1 VTEPRPACA
10 LLLLLCTVR
19 LSTVGTCSA
28 SCRLPPTGAAVRSPP
43 AAGPPCC
50 SAAAAAAGLLPVPVA
65 AAAPPAQVHC
75 CSAAAGAWGSGEE
88 LRSLEAAGRC
98 PLGFG
103 GARVATGWRWERR
116 HDGWKEAGWGVAV
129 CWVADYWA
137 VGSRKNTSMR
147 KKFFFLPRL
156 RPWPGPSP

>member
-75 CSAAAGAWGSGEE
+75 CSWGLGKWGGAPESGGRRP
-88 LRSLEAAGRC
+88 LPARFRRSASRDGMEMGEASRRVEGGRLGRC
-98 PLGFG
+98 CVLG
-103 GARVATGWRWERR
+103 R
-116 HDGWKEAGWGVAV
+116 
-129 CWVADYWA
+129 
-137 VGSRKNTSMR
+137 
-147 KKFFFLPRL
+147 
-156 RPWPGPSP
+156 